1 MPSNRII
8 VNIRGANAAGKTTL
22 ARQFHNKEREF
33 ELGTFAGV
41 KVKATLKMVEG
52 LSRAVLLLGT
62 YDESKYSGCDKIKS
76 KDAIQ
81 GAVWHAA
88 LESDP
93 DGVVAHAHVV
103 FEGFYVSKSYGPYVE
118 LRKQIL
124 RASAIHEGDIRWL
137 WAFIHA
143 PEALIFERSE
153 ARRSPDSRPI
163 DKKELGGVVRQMAN
177 SRRNAMEI
185 FPKQEVLTLDPTRAP
200 EALYE
205 DLVQRMAELEAV

>member
-1 MPSNRII
+1 MPSNRVI

-22 ARQFHNKEREF
+22 ARQFHDKDREF
-33 ELGTFAGV
+33 LLGEFAGV

-93 DGVVAHAHVV
+93 DGVVAHAHIM

-118 LRKQIL
+118 LRKKLIKADPGL
-124 RASAIHEGDIRWL
+124 TWL

-185 FPKQEVLTLDPTRAP
+185 FPKKEVLTLDPTRAP
-200 EALYE
+200 EVLYE
-205 DLVQRMAELEAV
+205 DLVARMAELEAG